1 MSIRAADSVP
11 ETARR
16 PAGTRNPRARERGK
30 FDRTSIS
37 GAAGVFLFALIA
49 WYVVSATTS
58 IPTFVIPRPASVW
71 QSLVGGFAQPLNS
84 PAGWWL
90 HIWVTL
96 REALA
101 GLAAGS
107 ILGLAT
113 GLAIAE
119 ARVLE
124 GILMPHVIAIQ
135 CLPKV
140 AIAPLLVIWFGF
152 GSTSKTL
159 LAFVMSFFPMLV
171 NAIEGFSATDSGRME
186 LVRSLRASRWQAFKL
201 VRWPSAL
208 PFIYAG
214 FQLAVVQSLLGAI
227 VGELVSGQA
236 GMGVIIATMTGNF
249 DTAGMFA
256 ALIILSVIG
265 VFQYGILALLRR
277 KLLFWSDVAER
288 SVV

>member
-16 PAGTRNPRARERGK
+16 PAGTRSPRARERGK

-159 LAFVMSFFPMLV
+159 LAFIMSFFPMLV